1 MCFVL
6 LVEHAKSELP
16 LEPPKPT
23 GKLRLTSTPRHVDP
37 LLKTRFFLHNRSFDI
52 EILKNKCI
60 TFCIAR
66 LMIMQIGQE
75 IGPVPFTLLHV

>member
-52 EILKNKCI
+52 EILKTN
-60 TFCIAR
+60 
-66 LMIMQIGQE
+66 
-75 IGPVPFTLLHV
+75 LLHFVLHVLL